1 MTRVLVLNGPNLGR
15 LGSREPEVY
24 GNVTFD
30 DLATKCRALGAEL
43 GLEADVRQTDDEAEL
58 VHWLHEA
65 ADASIPVV
73 LNPAAFTH
81 YSYALRDACAQLRS
95 TLIEVHLTNPAT
107 REEFRHTSVVAGV
120 ATGTIAGF
128 GIGSYEL
135 ALRAVAARLP

>member
-1 MTRVLVLNGPNLGR
+1 M
-15 LGSREPEVY
+15 
-24 GNVTFD
+24 
-30 DLATKCRALGAEL
+30 
-43 GLEADVRQTDDEAEL
+43 
-58 VHWLHEA
+58 HWLHEA